1 MERARCRAVPWRPG
15 LTLPMPRGV
24 ISSLL
29 HWLATHLVI
38 ITLTVFLVVGLV
50 LSGVIQLPSR
60 TAWNLRGAAGPSPG
74 QHVGDQPAFEDL
86 RPSPSQ
92 PAARKAPKLIGGSL
106 PVQGETQSDREG
118 AGSFAGGFRPSTVTT
133 PDAARHGREDLLQEA
148 RRAFWN
154 GDFRAAEAAYI
165 DLISVYPA
173 DADAFGELGNL
184 YEAMGKPSEALD
196 AHYEAG
202 VRLRAAGETAKLQ
215 QVIDLLERKDDP
227 RVSKLRR

>member
-1 MERARCRAVPWRPG
+1 
-15 LTLPMPRGV
+15 MPRGV

-29 HWLATHLVI
+29 HWLATHLVS
-38 ITLTVFLVVGLV
+38 ITLIGFLIVGLV

-60 TAWNLRGAAGPSPG
+60 AAWKLGGVAIPHPG
-74 QHVGDQPAFEDL
+74 QRVGDPPASEDL
-86 RPSPSQ
+86 RLSPSQ

-106 PVQGETQSDREG
+106 PVQGEAQFDGDSAASSG
-118 AGSFAGGFRPSTVTT
+118 GGFRPSTAM
-133 PDAARHGREDLLQEA
+133 PPGAAGRGREDLLQQA

-154 GDFRAAEAAYI
+154 GDFQAAEAAYI
-165 DLISVYPA
+165 DLISTYPA

-202 VRLRAAGETAKLQ
+202 IRLRAAGETGKLQ
-215 QVIDLLERKDDP
+215 QVIDLLERKADP
-227 RVSKLRR
+227 RARNLMR